1 MKQKN
6 KNEKKVIA
14 MMQRGRATSD
24 KRKQSIVNTKI
35 IGNLYQTNNG
45 SNGGIKPESQFAAQ

>member
-6 KNEKKVIA
+6 KNQKKVIA
-14 MMQRGRATSD
+14 IVQRGRATSD
-24 KRKQSIVNTKI
+24 KRKQSIVNTKM

-45 SNGGIKPESQFAAQ
+45 SNGGIIPEIQFPA